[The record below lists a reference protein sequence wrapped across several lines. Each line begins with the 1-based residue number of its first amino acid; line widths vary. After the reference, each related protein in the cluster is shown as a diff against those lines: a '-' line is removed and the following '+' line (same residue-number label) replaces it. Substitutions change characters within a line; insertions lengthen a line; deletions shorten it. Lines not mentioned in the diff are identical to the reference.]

1 MTMALVV
8 SCSKRCMDASEVILF
23 HEGKRSMTCARLNI
37 WLIVRTSEQ
46 AFSLSVYINTQRERD
61 CISVDEILHISTWQ
75 DVDVSAIAIAFA
87 LLHLTR
93 R

>member
-1 MTMALVV
+1 
-8 SCSKRCMDASEVILF
+8 
-23 HEGKRSMTCARLNI
+23 
-37 WLIVRTSEQ
+37 
-46 AFSLSVYINTQRERD
+46 
-61 CISVDEILHISTWQ
+61 LHISTWQ